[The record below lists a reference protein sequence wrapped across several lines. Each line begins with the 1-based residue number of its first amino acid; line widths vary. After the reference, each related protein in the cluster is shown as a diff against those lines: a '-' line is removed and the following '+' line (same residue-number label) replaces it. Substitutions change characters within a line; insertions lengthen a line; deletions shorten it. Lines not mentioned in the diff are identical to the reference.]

1 MMMGSKS
8 EFYLDTA
15 KVPGAAV
22 YGVSQGRFQTPR
34 RKVIGSAIAKTSI
47 PDGEARIGISHK
59 TAKCL
64 GRQSMGR
71 LRADSELLG
80 GK

>member
-34 RKVIGSAIAKTSI
+34 RKVIGSAIAGTDI
-47 PDGEARIGISHK
+47 PDGEAKIGRSHDA
-59 TAKCL
+59 AKVP
-64 GRQSMGR
+64 GAAVHGAPEGR
-71 LRADSELLG
+71 L
-80 GK
+80 